1 MAKSWNYG
9 KKNKSGSF
17 SQKKKELSEYEDLES
32 SGFLQEISNNKRFSK
47 KLDYLEEQYQHVPKA
62 TKKSKRGENSQLGR
76 KCRFSTVPIRHRKS
90 GRASRI
96 RETLPVLYQ

>member
-47 KLDYLEEQYQHVPKA
+47 KLDYLEEQYENLRKLNKQGKI
-62 TKKSKRGENSQLGR
+62 SKRIKLVR
-76 KCRFSTVPIRHRKS
+76 KYRPGTMVNRHRQKN
-90 GRASRI
+90 RVSRI
-96 RETLPVLYQ
+96 RETL